1 MKTKNLVLMALLIG
15 IGTALYLVIPGI
27 NGGMKPDFMLTMMFI
42 GILLFR
48 DIKSVL
54 VMSVSTGI
62 LSGLFTT
69 FPGGFIP
76 NVIDKTVTGIVF
88 FGVVLLLGKL
98 ADKLAVATVLAAL
111 GTVLS
116 GSIFLSVAIFVLGGD
131 FPFMAL
137 FLTVVLPAI
146 AMNAIAFFII
156 YPIVLRLAQRS
167 NYAPAPSI

>member
-1 MKTKNLVLMALLIG
+1 
-15 IGTALYLVIPGI
+15 
-27 NGGMKPDFMLTMMFI
+27 
-42 GILLFR
+42 
-48 DIKSVL
+48 
-54 VMSVSTGI
+54 MSVSTGI

-98 ADKLAVATVLAAL
+98 ADKLAAATVLAAL

-116 GSIFLSVAIFVLGGD
+116 GSIFLSVAIFLLGGD
-131 FPFMAL
+131 FPFLAL

-146 AMNAIAFFII
+146 VMNAIAFFII

-167 NYAPAPSI
+167 NYAPAPSH